1 MTSYHIHQVAKL
13 TAELVSAELSATE
26 VEAIEWAL
34 SKHKAILAKR
44 GVFAI

>member
-1 MTSYHIHQVAKL
+1 MIQFHSHRIAKL
-13 TAELVSAELSATE
+13 TAELATITDQME

-34 SKHKAILAKR
+34 TRHRAALRKF